1 MVETGCGSGRKWGLE
16 ESEQP
21 DSQRDSP
28 GGKARVTPRNRD
40 LDREHV
46 VAEAKVWCE
55 NWRERKLMNE

>member
-40 LDREHV
+40 LDRERAV
-46 VAEAKVWCE
+46 SEAKVWGE
-55 NWRERKLMNE
+55 N